1 MIDIIDVIAGAV
13 LGAVLVS
20 ILPNRF
26 VIWTWKPKTKWGK
39 KRVRERVNRWSL

>member
-1 MIDIIDVIAGAV
+1 MLDLYDVIAGAV
-13 LGAVLVS
+13 LGVVLVS

-39 KRVRERVNRWSL
+39 RRVRKRVDRL